1 MAIVS
6 VMFTRA
12 LMIKFLP
19 LSNIAMHQ
27 SRLRLLYVFFAIAV
41 RGAIEAA
48 GLVASDLF
56 ILPTAALVLLQV
68 T

>member
-12 LMIKFLP
+12 LMITFLP

-41 RGAIEAA
+41 RPGDSERSLNRN
-48 GLVASDLF
+48 GNH
-56 ILPTAALVLLQV
+56 PY
-68 T
+68 